1 MVDGH
6 LSSERR
12 LFHAR
17 EDYRHR
23 DGWFPSETPN
33 AERRTSNAEVGAG
46 LAVAALDVE
55 RWMLDVGRFL
65 L

>member
-1 MVDGH
+1 
-6 LSSERR
+6 